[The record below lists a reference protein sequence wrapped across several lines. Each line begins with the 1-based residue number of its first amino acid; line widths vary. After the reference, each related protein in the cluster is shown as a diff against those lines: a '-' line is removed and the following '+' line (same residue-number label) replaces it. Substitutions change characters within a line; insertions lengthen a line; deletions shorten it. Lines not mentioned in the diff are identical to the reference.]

1 MENLLVATYLICFA
15 AITGGAFALMAQTLR
30 RPENLKAVS
39 PGGPLP
45 RRHPEAP
52 SHGEEVLYVDLNR
65 ERLEALFK
73 QAS

>member
-1 MENLLVATYLICFA
+1 MENLLAGIYLICFA

-30 RPENLKAVS
+30 RPNNLKIES
-39 PGGPLP
+39 PRRPLP

-52 SHGEEVLYVDLNR
+52 SYGEEVLYIDLNR
-65 ERLEALFK
+65 ERLEALYN

>member
-30 RPENLKAVS
+30 RPENLKPVS
-39 PGGPLP
+39 PGGP

-52 SHGEEVLYVDLNR
+52 NYGEEVLYVDLNR